1 MTSLRLIIRLAA
13 LAVATHGIAAAH
25 AGPPL
30 AMTEVAAGVFVHGGV
45 HEEASPENNDAIAN
59 IGFVLGD
66 DAVAVIDPGGSA
78 LEGDA
83 LRAAIRALTDRPIR
97 YVILTHV
104 HPDHI
109 FGAAAFRDDN
119 PDFVGHAKLPG
130 ALAQRGGYYLRRLHE
145 ALGDG
150 AEGSE
155 IVTPTLLVSTRIELD
170 LGGRRLVLH
179 AHGPAHTDSDLT
191 IFDDK
196 TRTLWLSDLLFV
208 DRIPV
213 VDGSLVGWL
222 KELESTSSNER
233 AYAASILG
241 EMRESAK
248 AVVPALT
255 KGMSPGLSFSSLT
268 ADFVLHDG
276 QATTSDLHFDG
287 DAEILVRGRTGLLAQ
302 DYDEQ
307 AWILRGEERL
317 PAAVRRLGPTPRV
330 AAAWLSL
337 RELFNGSAADRSPA
351 LVRSVLRLSRGGDPI
366 HRDPPGR

>member
-119 PDFVGHAKLPG
+119 PDFVGMP
-130 ALAQRGGYYLRRLHE
+130 
-145 ALGDG
+145 
-150 AEGSE
+150 
-155 IVTPTLLVSTRIELD
+155 
-170 LGGRRLVLH
+170 
-179 AHGPAHTDSDLT
+179 
-191 IFDDK
+191 
-196 TRTLWLSDLLFV
+196 
-208 DRIPV
+208 
-213 VDGSLVGWL
+213 
-222 KELESTSSNER
+222 NC
-233 AYAASILG
+233 
-241 EMRESAK
+241 
-248 AVVPALT
+248 
-255 KGMSPGLSFSSLT
+255 
-268 ADFVLHDG
+268 
-276 QATTSDLHFDG
+276 
-287 DAEILVRGRTGLLAQ
+287 RGRS
-302 DYDEQ
+302 
-307 AWILRGEERL
+307 RS
-317 PAAVRRLGPTPRV
+317 
-330 AAAWLSL
+330 AAAIMCGDFAMPLATGQ
-337 RELFNGSAADRSPA
+337 RAAKS
-351 LVRSVLRLSRGGDPI
+351 
-366 HRDPPGR
+366 

>member
-1 MTSLRLIIRLAA
+1 MSTHLFANRSPMTSLRLIIRLAA

-145 ALGDG
+145 ALGGG

-222 KELESTSSNER
+222 KELDE
-233 AYAASILG
+233 
-241 EMRESAK
+241 
-248 AVVPALT
+248 
-255 KGMSPGLSFSSLT
+255 LT
-268 ADFVLHDG
+268 AITADRAIPGHGPTAVPWPV
-276 QATTSDLHFDG
+276 A
-287 DAEILVRGRTGLLAQ
+287 AEPERRYLETLVRGTRAAIKAGTSIAGAASQVGQSERGRWLLF
-302 DYDEQ
+302 DEFH
-307 AWILRGEERL
+307 
-317 PAAVRRLGPTPRV
+317 PRNV
-330 AAAWLSL
+330 TASYK
-337 RELFNGSAADRSPA
+337 ELEWE
-351 LVRSVLRLSRGGDPI
+351 
-366 HRDPPGR
+366 